1 MKLKYD
7 KLSLN
12 TFSFKLIPKKTRN
25 SDVKRITN
33 RLVKGVCI
41 KTDDGFKIQIE
52 TEVIKDSISREGQPD
67 LLFLDFTED
76 SYELK
81 GIISVFDRN
90 PDKNGKYTRY
100 VRTETKAK
108 FFPGDP
114 ERYVPF
120 CNGWVC
126 KGYIV
131 RIKGKLFF
139 KFKECIAP
147 KGFNVYI
154 EDDDE

>member
-7 KLSLN
+7 NLSLN
-12 TFSFKLIPKKTRN
+12 TFSFKLIPKKVRK
-25 SDVKRITN
+25 SDVKYIT
-33 RLVKGVCI
+33 RKLIKGICI
-41 KTDDGFKIQIE
+41 KTDNGFKIQIE
-52 TEVIKDSISREGQPD
+52 AKAIKDSIIEKGQPD
-67 LLFLDFTED
+67 LLLLDFTED

-81 GIISVFDRN
+81 GITSIFDRN
-90 PDKNGKYTRY
+90 PDKNGKYIRY
-100 VRTETKAK
+100 VRNETKAK

-120 CNGWVC
+120 CNNWVC

-131 RIKGKLFF
+131 RIKGKLMF

-147 KGFNVYI
+147 KGFDVYTS
-154 EDDDE
+154 EDDE